1 MSSYNLDKYEYLAG
15 EDLNLKPST
24 AQQAKFAY
32 SPLGKIFN
40 KGLSEDDKKER
51 LLKKIKNIE
60 GKNEEQLKAIE
71 DQGKK
76 QLEEI
81 KNINIS
87 SKPLKT
93 ISFFST
99 ISEEAKELM
108 NKIKVTDDWLETAQL
123 ICIKTDGKQNMT
135 LINLRFL

>member
-1 MSSYNLDKYEYLAG
+1 MSE
-15 EDLNLKPST
+15 E
-24 AQQAKFAY
+24 
-32 SPLGKIFN
+32 
-40 KGLSEDDKKER
+40 DKKEG

-60 GKNEEQLKAIE
+60 GKNEEQLKAIK

-81 KNINIS
+81 KNINVS

-108 NKIKVTDDWLETAQL
+108 NRIKVTDDWLETAQL
-123 ICIKTDGKQNMT
+123 ICTKTDEKTKYDFSKFTFPLNLLQN
-135 LINLRFL
+135 L

>member
-1 MSSYNLDKYEYLAG
+1 MTG
-15 EDLNLKPST
+15 EDLGLKPST
-24 AQQAKFAY
+24 VEQAKFEY
-32 SPLGKIFN
+32 SPLGKVFN
-40 KGLSEDDKKER
+40 KGLSESDKKEGILKR
-51 LLKKIKNIE
+51 LENIK

-81 KNINIS
+81 KNINVG

-99 ISEEAKELM
+99 ISEEAKKLM
-108 NKIKVTDDWLETAQL
+108 DNIKVIDDWLETA
-123 ICIKTDGKQNMT
+123 
-135 LINLRFL
+135 